1 MKTMFKIPSATA
13 ATMLL
18 VAGVTLTMALPEA
31 VNGQTRFL
39 RQPSV
44 SAAEIAF
51 VHAND
56 IWVVDRDGGDAR
68 RLTSADGAET
78 EPSFSPDGRWIAFT
92 GEYGGNQDVYL
103 VEASGGQPKRL
114 TWHPSADV
122 VQGWTPEGD
131 ILFRSGRDAVP
142 TRLWTFYT
150 VGTEGGLPV
159 RSRLHQA
166 YQGELSDDGAY
177 YAYQEIQL

>member
-18 VAGVTLTMALPEA
+18 MAGVTLMMAVPEA

-56 IWVVDRDGGDAR
+56 IWVVGRDGGDAR

-78 EPSFSPDGRWIAFT
+78 EPSSDSSRKPRSEPSSNTRTSCPSTRSASFPT
-92 GEYGGNQDVYL
+92 G
-103 VEASGGQPKRL
+103 
-114 TWHPSADV
+114 
-122 VQGWTPEGD
+122 
-131 ILFRSGRDAVP
+131 
-142 TRLWTFYT
+142 
-150 VGTEGGLPV
+150 GTT
-159 RSRLHQA
+159 SR
-166 YQGELSDDGAY
+166 
-177 YAYQEIQL
+177 